1 MRRVKKRDRVK
12 NGGVRDNTP
21 SPDVDED
28 DIAYAGFAAIFSI
41 IVYAIV
47 KAFRSVFKKRG

>member
-41 IVYAIV
+41 IVYVIV